1 MSIYH
6 DYKRFSKH
14 ESAFGGFAASMSG
27 TQMPFS
33 PMLTPK
39 HEAVGEFGKTGHAHA
54 HAQAAAPHQQPQQID
69 PLVASLTPATGT
81 ISPQELMGQ
90 GFGNDDFDASPIFG
104 DADLGDCNNWE
115 SLFNDDAAAAPQAS
129 PVPQA
134 APVAVKAEPD
144 AELMPFPMAFTQNI
158 DSFAPPT
165 SVSASVSP
173 ASSSVGPESLGG
185 MDVNP
190 LKRPRDGSESPTF
203 ENKKDQH
210 GLTAYNRKPR
220 QAPLSPIVVEEGADS
235 VAVKRARNTE
245 AARRSRA
252 RKMER
257 MSQLEDR
264 VEELLNRNK
273 ELEAE
278 VARLRAL
285 QK

>member
-1 MSIYH
+1 MTNPINMSLYH

-39 HEAVGEFGKTGHAHA
+39 HEAVGEFGKPGHV
-54 HAQAAAPHQQPQQID
+54 QAPAPQQSQQID

-81 ISPQELMGQ
+81 ISPQELMGHS
-90 GFGNDDFDASPIFG
+90 FGNDDFDASPIFG

-115 SLFNDDAAAAPQAS
+115 SLFNDDAAPQPS

-173 ASSSVGPESLGG
+173 ASSSVGPESLDG

-190 LKRPRDGSESPTF
+190 LKRQREEGSESPNF

-264 VEELLNRNK
+264 VDELLTRNK

>member
-27 TQMPFS
+27 AQMPFS

-39 HEAVGEFGKTGHAHA
+39 HEAVGEFGKPGHAHA
-54 HAQAAAPHQQPQQID
+54 HAQAPQQPQQID

-81 ISPQELMGQ
+81 ISPQELMGHS
-90 GFGNDDFDASPIFG
+90 FGNDDFDASPIFG

-115 SLFNDDAAAAPQAS
+115 SLFNDDAAAPQTSPAPQV
-129 PVPQA
+129 PV
-134 APVAVKAEPD
+134 VKAEPD

-158 DSFAPPT
+158 DSFARP

-185 MDVNP
+185 DVNP
-190 LKRPRDGSESPTF
+190 LKRKREGSESPTF

-257 MSQLEDR
+257 MSQLEER
-264 VEELLNRNK
+264 VEELLARNK

-278 VARLRAL
+278 VERLRAL

>member
-27 TQMPFS
+27 NQMPFS

-54 HAQAAAPHQQPQQID
+54 QTAAPQQPQQID

-81 ISPQELMGQ
+81 ISPQELMGHS
-90 GFGNDDFDASPIFG
+90 FGNDDFDASPIFG

-115 SLFNDDAAAAPQAS
+115 SLFNDDAAAPQAS
-129 PVPQA
+129 PAPQV

-158 DSFAPPT
+158 DSFAPT
-165 SVSASVSP
+165 TVSASVSP

-190 LKRPRDGSESPTF
+190 LKRPRDGSESPSF

-257 MSQLEDR
+257 MSQLEER
-264 VEELLNRNK
+264 VEELLTRNK

-278 VARLRAL
+278 VARLRAM

>member
-1 MSIYH
+1 MSIY

-14 ESAFGGFAASMSG
+14 ESAFGGFAAMS
-27 TQMPFS
+27 QAQEASALLPFS

-39 HEAVGEFGKTGHAHA
+39 HDAVGEFGKPGSAV
-54 HAQAAAPHQQPQQID
+54 APQQPPQID
-69 PLVASLTPATGT
+69 PLVANLTPATGT
-81 ISPQELMGQ
+81 ISPQELMGHS
-90 GFGNDDFDASPIFG
+90 FGNDDFAASPIFD

-115 SLFNDDAAAAPQAS
+115 SLFNDEAQ
-129 PVPQA
+129 PVPQQQQQ
-134 APVAVKAEPD
+134 PIKTEP
-144 AELMPFPMAFTQNI
+144 ELVSFPMSFAQTI
-158 DSFAPPT
+158 DSFAPV
-165 SVSASVSP
+165 SSASVSP
-173 ASSSVGPESLGG
+173 ATSSVGLESVGRESMSPG
-185 MDVNP
+185 AENP
-190 LKRPRDGSESPTF
+190 LKRPRDGSESPSF

-220 QAPLSPIVVEEGADS
+220 QAPLSPIVVDEGADS

-264 VEELLNRNK
+264 VDELLTRNK

-278 VARLRAL
+278 VERLRAMC
-285 QK
+285 K